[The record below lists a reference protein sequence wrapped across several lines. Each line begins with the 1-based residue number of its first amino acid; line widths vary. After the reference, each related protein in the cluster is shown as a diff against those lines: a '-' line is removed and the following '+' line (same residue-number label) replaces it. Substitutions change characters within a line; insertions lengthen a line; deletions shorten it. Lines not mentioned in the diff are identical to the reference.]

1 MKASSNLNFYSYFVV
16 RNLYHLMVFYCFL
29 FFIALMNG
37 VLERIASTAH
47 ELAHYHS
54 GDGNI
59 SFPCFSRML
68 LPRSTRF
75 YEVHFCDSQVTV

>member
-37 VLERIASTAH
+37 VLERIASKAH

-54 GDGNI
+54 GDEDGI
-59 SFPCFSRML
+59 YLAYSKQLDTF
-68 LPRSTRF
+68 T
-75 YEVHFCDSQVTV
+75 QVF